1 MKRAP
6 FSLST
11 IAALLTLVAG
21 SSCTQLQTTEPVA
34 PPAAPE
40 VVVPAPKPDPYKEFL
55 SKNKRYPYTMT
66 IFRNKDLLK
75 KANRSC
81 PIYICLSQQRGRLYV
96 DGRVAADWPVSTG
109 TPGHSTPTGTYRI
122 MEKKRHHRSNT
133 WGRAYDS
140 AGKCVNGNANSRRG
154 VPEGGRFVGASMPY
168 WQRLTATGIGM
179 HVGKVRAGRRLSHG
193 CIRTPGAMARE
204 LFGITGVGT
213 QVTVTSKKESCY
225 PDFSAPAKPAE
236 QLQPG
241 QAPTTTV
248 TPVAAPIT
256 IPAATPAEAPAAPA
270 APAPAP
276 EASVAQTQPSAASQQ
291 QPEAVTQQQPAAIAQ
306 QQQPEATTQQ
316 QTGSVSQQ
324 QPGVASQQ
332 QPNPFVQEQPEASV
346 HREPQS

>member
-1 MKRAP
+1 
-6 FSLST
+6 
-11 IAALLTLVAG
+11 
-21 SSCTQLQTTEPVA
+21 
-34 PPAAPE
+34 
-40 VVVPAPKPDPYKEFL
+40 
-55 SKNKRYPYTMT
+55 
-66 IFRNKDLLK
+66 
-75 KANRSC
+75 
-81 PIYICLSQQRGRLYV
+81 
-96 DGRVAADWPVSTG
+96 
-109 TPGHSTPTGTYRI
+109 
-122 MEKKRHHRSNT
+122 
-133 WGRAYDS
+133 
-140 AGKCVNGNANSRRG
+140 
-154 VPEGGRFVGASMPY
+154 MPY

-213 QVTVTSKKESCY
+213 QVTVTSKKECCY

-256 IPAATPAEAPAAPA
+256 TPAATPAEAPAAPA

-276 EASVAQTQPSAASQQ
+276 EASVAQTQPSAAS
-291 QPEAVTQQQPAAIAQ
+291 QQQPAAIAQ